1 LIFPTDRKGLKTYPQ
16 RLATKRLKPS
26 FFRVQQGIEIGRR
39 SYDGVG
45 NVALLMEE
53 RYATVHVRRDVCS
66 SSVRGCMMA
75 ENATSAGLTVLPSTQ
90 WLKRY
95 VRIYVTPTDRKETEN
110 IWRIKNFCLI
120 LQTESQIRPEY

>member
-1 LIFPTDRKGLKTYPQ
+1 MTPQ

-26 FFRVQQGIEIGRR
+26 FFRVQQGIVIGRR

-66 SSVRGCMMA
+66 SSVRGRMTA
-75 ENATSAGLTVLPSTQ
+75 GNASTQ
-90 WLKRY
+90 WRKRY
-95 VRIYVTPTDRKETEN
+95 VRIYVTPTDRKETEK
-110 IWRIKNFCLI
+110 IWIIKNFCLI
-120 LQTESQIRPEY
+120 LQTENQIRPEY